1 MKKQAIYTLMFALMV
16 TTPMVGRAQNATNDH
31 YYDLFCSNQIHYSQV
46 PENVFPLILAKHFTL
61 SKTYDPDHDSRYLF
75 RKIFGKNYQTLH
87 SMSSFNYRKA
97 GNVEVREGSGGD
109 VYTWPAVCCSKDNHI
124 KFYAKGVAPST
135 NSNSYTIIHGMQVSP
150 AHAHMNSV
158 KIGDVNNNITACF
171 EEPNIN
177 KAELIT
183 PKGYLYFGQKKYL
196 LLSYTVSYPQ
206 VQDIVYTDPKSVLIA
221 GQLFEVNNGVN
232 YDVRMNDVAGLSV
245 IETKTAQVVKGSTIH
260 LKGIGGHPRIKYKG
274 DMMYYYNASEFQCK
288 LTQSYENGNGLIN
301 ASDIVMSQNGQPI
314 YLLGINKDTKDRI
327 DVITKIIP
335 GDGDVVFDMQELP
348 NYICYCGTNRKHG
361 YVGYDNPILVILDK
375 NTKQEV
381 ARYNGNR
388 GSGGKDRFFTEMYV
402 LDNDHLLLIYND
414 YHFRGY
420 ATLYSKDDIYSY
432 RDKVGKKFFN
442 SEYGQLLHY
451 EIVSIS
457 SLIGSTEPT
466 TSETPSPS
474 TSDPASIK
482 HNNQETTY
490 AISENPDEIFEIVE
504 VMPSFPGG
512 EQKLAQYIDK
522 NIKYPQVAKEKG
534 IQGRVFVDFIVE
546 PDGSVSNVK
555 AVRGI
560 GGGCDEEAVRV
571 IQSMPKWNPGKQRG
585 NAVRVSYRLPVV
597 FKP

>member
-1 MKKQAIYTLMFALMV
+1 MKKQIIYTFILALMIIV
-16 TTPMVGRAQNATNDH
+16 PIAVSAQTLTKGMQENE
-31 YYDLFCSNQIHYSQV
+31 YYYKLFSNNQIHYTDI
-46 PENVFPLILAKHFTL
+46 PDGVFPLILAKRIAN
-61 SKTYDPDHDSRYLF
+61 SKTYDPDHDSRYLL
-75 RKIFGKNYQTLH
+75 RKVFGKNYQTLH

-97 GNVEVREGSGGD
+97 GNVEVREELGGD
-109 VYTWPAVCCSKDNHI
+109 IYTWPAVCCSKDNHI

-135 NSNSYTIIHGMQVSP
+135 NSNSYTIIRGMQVSP

-245 IETKTAQVVKGSTIH
+245 IETKTARVVKGSTIH

-288 LTQSYENGNGLIN
+288 LTQNYENGNGLTN

-335 GDGDVVFDMQELP
+335 GDGDVVFDMQELS

-375 NTKQEV
+375 STKQEV

-414 YHFRGY
+414 YHYCGY
-420 ATLYSKDDIYSY
+420 GFIYSDY
-432 RDKVGKKFFN
+432 DIDSFRDKFGEKFFKME
-442 SEYGQLLHY
+442 SGQLLRY
-451 EIVSIS
+451 EIVGVS
-457 SLIGSTEPT
+457 SLISSNKPAASKT
-466 TSETPSPS
+466 PS
-474 TSDPASIK
+474 TSTSNPSSKTSNLQVATNTINDS
-482 HNNQETTY
+482 HESNNQSIVSKVPNWVIGKWDCDDNEVVEMTPTGFIY
-490 AISENPDEIFEIVE
+490 TVNGKVVDEGSYDVDGDFIYLQGKNSVCQFSF
-504 VMPSFPGG
+504 VMM
-512 EQKLAQYIDK
+512 
-522 NIKYPQVAKEKG
+522 KEKLYFEG
-534 IQGRVFVDFIVE
+534 G
-546 PDGSVSNVK
+546 DGVPLK
-555 AVRGI
+555 
-560 GGGCDEEAVRV
+560 
-571 IQSMPKWNPGKQRG
+571 K
-585 NAVRVSYRLPVV
+585 L
-597 FKP
+597 